1 MQFWTRFC
9 LVDII
14 IQQNFEIIIQNPK
27 LIGAARIESPD
38 AEQNSCLRLFLWS
51 AKAAHPL
58 SIIYMKYDCIFR
70 TIFFLLLFS
79 CWLVFSHT
87 AMRGRSLPF
96 VRLPKG
102 FHLSV
107 QIVRA
112 EKLLWFFIYECL
124 LLRSFISSIW
134 RLCAFGIAVVTIREH
149 TKWNKIVYVVWKFL
163 SFIRD
168 ECEYEPN
175 GGRVWTCVYCL
186 RMRSLWMSLPSS
198 TQAFE
203 EFLHC
208 LLVGRIQQQMRAAI
222 FRSATSTATR

>member
-1 MQFWTRFC
+1 MTVYFVPF
-9 LVDII
+9 
-14 IQQNFEIIIQNPK
+14 
-27 LIGAARIESPD
+27 
-38 AEQNSCLRLFLWS
+38 
-51 AKAAHPL
+51 
-58 SIIYMKYDCIFR
+58 
-70 TIFFLLLFS
+70 FFLLLFS

-149 TKWNKIVYVVWKFL
+149 TKWNKIVYVVCKFL
-163 SFIRD
+163 SFIRG

-222 FRSATSTATR
+222 FRSATSTATRWTSYKILLTRHKKKMISLLIQYVQGSWWGKTHAYVHTYMVIGRRNELYAGKLCGMTAI